1 LEETAAN
8 AIIGKLT
15 IQSKL
20 IEGENIMKQKL
31 GFILGIL
38 VLGILVAIS
47 LIHDSKAN
55 AAQSPEKAIKN
66 TVQHYLDAVNT
77 GDIDTM
83 VKYTDDLRFPDK
95 SVQKTN
101 YKGIKESVTD
111 ISIQSVEPLSP
122 TSYKVNVTA
131 TIKGNKQQFALP
143 LVNKYGMWLVVIGQ
157 QQQQ

>member
-1 LEETAAN
+1 
-8 AIIGKLT
+8 
-15 IQSKL
+15 
-20 IEGENIMKQKL
+20 MKQKL
-31 GFILGIL
+31 GFILSIL
-38 VLGILVAIS
+38 AFGILVAIS
-47 LIHDSKAN
+47 LIHDSNAY

-66 TVQHYLDAVNT
+66 TVHYYLDAVNA
-77 GDIDTM
+77 GDIDSM

-95 SVQKTN
+95 TVQKTN

-111 ISIQSVEPLSP
+111 VSIQSLAPITP

-131 TIKGNKQQFALP
+131 IIKGNKQQFALQ